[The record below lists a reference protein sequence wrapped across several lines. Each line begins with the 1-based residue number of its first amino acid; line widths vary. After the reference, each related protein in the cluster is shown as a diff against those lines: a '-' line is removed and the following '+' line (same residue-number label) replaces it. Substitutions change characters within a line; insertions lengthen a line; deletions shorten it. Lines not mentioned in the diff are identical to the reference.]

1 MTQNNDTL
9 MTLKIDPNFEEKLF
23 FCLKYDMRKLVN
35 FKLSSKKSENFL
47 FDGIFLSKI
56 SNV

>member
-9 MTLKIDPNFEEKLF
+9 MTLNIDPNFEEKLF

-35 FKLSSKKSENFL
+35 FKLSSEKSENFL

-56 SNV
+56 